1 MAATARRPVFPDA
14 PVTKIGFV
22 RSIIHSGRPA
32 RPAGG
37 SAIARRGLVLRRER
51 KETRGHWRLIARFPS
66 QVSHAAPDEFRG
78 LVNVGI
84 SAYATALNVVGVKS
98 SHGEQE
104 IEYAI

>member
-1 MAATARRPVFPDA
+1 
-14 PVTKIGFV
+14 
-22 RSIIHSGRPA
+22 
-32 RPAGG
+32 
-37 SAIARRGLVLRRER
+37 
-51 KETRGHWRLIARFPS
+51 LIARFPS